1 MLEYQGFCVVSGSLQ
16 TGNMTTGFCFTVNF
30 YVKKVRVKSFSC
42 VLLFAT
48 PWTVAYQVPLSVGFS
63 RQKYWSRLPFPSP
76 GDPPNPGIELGS
88 LALQA
93 DALWSEPPGKSL
105 IKKVCNTVLI
115 CTGFRNPLNLIHS
128 FSDFLHH
135 L

>member
-1 MLEYQGFCVVSGSLQ
+1 
-16 TGNMTTGFCFTVNF
+16 MTTGFCFTVNF

-76 GDPPNPGIELGS
+76 GDLRDPGIEPGS
-88 LALQA
+88 PAFHTDSLLSATREAPDCSYLALFQA
-93 DALWSEPPGKSL
+93 SFMVAILLWE
-105 IKKVCNTVLI
+105 I
-115 CTGFRNPLNLIHS
+115 CKL
-128 FSDFLHH
+128 
-135 L
+135 